1 MRFVSLV
8 TGLVAKARRAVT
20 QAASVS
26 DEKDVVEQLRQT
38 MLRVNKLEA
47 AQAPEAVEF
56 EVNCGTLGFPG
67 GDLELVHNLNGPV
80 RWYVVSWSAQ
90 IGGAAITATYRLI
103 HDVRSTPDILFLR
116 SYVSGKAVIRVE
128 PSQAMIEIP

>member
-1 MRFVSLV
+1 MRFVSIV

-47 AQAPEAVEF
+47 AQAPEAIEF

-67 GDLELVHNLNGPV
+67 GILELVHDFNSPV
-80 RWYVVSWSAQ
+80 RWYVVTWCNQ
-90 IGGAAITATYRLI
+90 NGGATVTATHRIVQSSL
-103 HDVRSTPDILFLR
+103 STANTLVLR
-116 SYVSGKAVIRVE
+116 SYVDGKAVIRVE
-128 PSQAMIEIP
+128 PSQAMIEVT